1 VLKIVYIHITLIS
14 LLAVKKAK
22 GYEVKYSTSKKFKKG
37 ATVTKKIKRCKF
49 AITKIRK
56 NKKYY
61 VKARAYTFAN

>member
-1 VLKIVYIHITLIS
+1 MLKIVYIHITLIS

-22 GYEVKYSTSKKFKKG
+22 GYEVKYSISKKFKKG

-49 AITKIRK
+49 AITKIWE